1 MKTRKQW
8 IAMILMLAMLFTALP
23 MTAFAE
29 QEVPAEPDTE
39 MQEPETQI
47 ENDTESLPEELEESE
62 PKPMQPLGEPQ
73 QETIKIPLYLHY
85 PETTAEGRTLP
96 YGDWLREGKQNFSA
110 DTVAKAE
117 AFWKN
122 LKQHCKFYVR
132 KDGKITPWEP
142 TIWEEHASGSYFYY
156 VDVPKDVEYVFLEV
170 DGQELPAEFSM
181 GDYSVRNKHWYYCEP
196 SDNQPDFDIYVYQVN
211 LVFDPNGGQYP
222 GDSVTP
228 YTTTINNKNQI
239 KYPDAPTRE
248 GYLFKDW
255 VVPIYATKDLTLGGG
270 TATSDDISPDKGA
283 ETSEHVAI
291 LEHGNTNGK
300 FGWTFN
306 HFWWIYERDKPKLN
320 NTRTFYARWERPEL
334 VFYNK
339 SRSDNPTDADI
350 QQTNRVCNGKSIAQI
365 DWDAPE
371 NKDLLT
377 PPENKITDVPK
388 LAANTAGEEFDHWIY
403 VDKQGK
409 EQKFDKTTV
418 IDEDKLENGKMKL
431 YPVFAGKGVVKYD
444 PNGGEWVE
452 GGKAIKSETYKIG
465 IIIKIAAAPTRE
477 GYLFKHW
484 KGSEYQPGQEYKVED
499 KEHTFTAIWE
509 RPTLTFYG
517 KEKDKAT
524 TEDILQPSYDV
535 YAGKSLEQSKK
546 DQDWTKDGNTDLTDL
561 SNFELPK
568 ADAPE
573 GMEFKGWVYYDE
585 NDGKQTFDMNT
596 TVNGDM
602 KLYPV
607 FEKSATPDPGTDQPG
622 KPDEP
627 DKPVTPDKPGTDQ
640 PGTEKPDTPQTPE
653 KPNKPSVPSDDSKIK
668 TPRGSALTAEEIAKI
683 LAGSKKVV
691 PAIPRAGVG
700 R

>member
-29 QEVPAEPDTE
+29 QKVPAEPDTE

-62 PKPMQPLGEPQ
+62 TKPMQPLGEPQ
-73 QETIKIPLYLHY
+73 QETIKVPLYLHY
-85 PETTAEGRTLP
+85 PETTAEGRSLP
-96 YGDWLREGKQNFSA
+96 YGDWLSEGKQNFSA
-110 DTVAKAE
+110 DTVTKAE

-142 TIWEEHASGSYFYY
+142 TIWQEIASGSYFYY

-196 SDNQPDFDIYVYQVN
+196 SDNRPDFDIYVYQVN

-222 GDSVTP
+222 GGSVTP

-270 TATSDDISPDKGA
+270 TATSQDISPDKGA

-291 LEHGNTNGK
+291 LEHGKTNGN

-320 NTRTFYARWERPEL
+320 NTRTFYARWERPTL
-334 VFYNK
+334 TFYKDPDTTKTDVLK
-339 SRSDNPTDADI
+339 SMKAY
-350 QQTNRVCNGKSIAQI
+350 NGKSLQDT
-365 DWDAPE
+365 DWNE
-371 NKDLLT
+371 NKDL
-377 PPENKITDVPK
+377 EKIT
-388 LAANTAGEEFDHWIY
+388 
-403 VDKQGK
+403 
-409 EQKFDKTTV
+409 
-418 IDEDKLENGKMKL
+418 
-431 YPVFAGKGVVKYD
+431 
-444 PNGGEWVE
+444 
-452 GGKAIKSETYKIG
+452 
-465 IIIKIAAAPTRE
+465 
-477 GYLFKHW
+477 
-484 KGSEYQPGQEYKVED
+484 
-499 KEHTFTAIWE
+499 
-509 RPTLTFYG
+509 
-517 KEKDKAT
+517 
-524 TEDILQPSYDV
+524 
-535 YAGKSLEQSKK
+535 
-546 DQDWTKDGNTDLTDL
+546 
-561 SNFELPK
+561 ELPK
-568 ADAPE
+568 ATAPE
-573 GMEFKGWVYYDE
+573 GMEFKGWVYYDA
-585 NDGKQTFDMNT
+585 NNGRHDFDMTT
-596 TVNGDM
+596 TVDGNM
-602 KLYPV
+602 NLYPV
-607 FEKSATPDPGTDQPG
+607 FEKSTTPDPGTDQPD
-622 KPDEP
+622 KPINP

-653 KPNKPSVPSDDSKIK
+653 KPNKPSVPSVDSKIK

-683 LAGSKKVV
+683 LAGSKKVI
-691 PAIPRAGVG
+691 PSIPRAGVG